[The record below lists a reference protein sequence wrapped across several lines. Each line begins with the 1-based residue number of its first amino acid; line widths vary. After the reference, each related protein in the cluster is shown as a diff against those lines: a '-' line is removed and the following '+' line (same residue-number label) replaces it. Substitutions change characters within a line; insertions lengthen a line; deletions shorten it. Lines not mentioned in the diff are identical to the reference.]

1 MKKTILLLIGFSV
14 LFTSCQTMASFDGEH
29 SQEMLD
35 RWDDTPSP
43 PFTKPE
49 ITEKPTIPST
59 EEETD
64 DPSLP
69 SFVTVNQNPAGA
81 PSSNP
86 RKISG
91 IEPNDGGFGMSFKCF
106 EGSFTRGEV
115 MLLDITLINNT
126 GKTYAWTG
134 SSSVFHPRSV
144 ELWCVKEDGQKY
156 RIPHRSLRDTH
167 DIRYNEVKN
176 GESYTR
182 TYVFDIPED
191 APAGDYTLTCS
202 FQADPENGGRKDTI
216 IFEGYFRLEE

>member
-1 MKKTILLLIGFSV
+1 MKKSLTSILILVLSFLLTGCNLPLHFYTKMPTATPAATTATT
-14 LFTSCQTMASFDGEH
+14 TSASTTAEPDVP
-29 SQEMLD
+29 L
-35 RWDDTPSP
+35 P
-43 PFTKPE
+43 PE
-49 ITEKPTIPST
+49 I
-59 EEETD
+59 
-64 DPSLP
+64 
-69 SFVTVNQNPAGA
+69 VTVNKNPAGE

-86 RKISG
+86 SKISG
-91 IEPNDGGFGMSFKCF
+91 IEPNDGGFGISF
-106 EGSFTRGEV
+106 EVTRSFTRGEV
-115 MLLDITLINNT
+115 MTLDISLINNT

-144 ELWCVKEDGQKY
+144 ELWCVKEDGRKY
-156 RIPHRSLRDTH
+156 KIPIRSLPDTD

-182 TYVFDIPED
+182 IYVFDIPED